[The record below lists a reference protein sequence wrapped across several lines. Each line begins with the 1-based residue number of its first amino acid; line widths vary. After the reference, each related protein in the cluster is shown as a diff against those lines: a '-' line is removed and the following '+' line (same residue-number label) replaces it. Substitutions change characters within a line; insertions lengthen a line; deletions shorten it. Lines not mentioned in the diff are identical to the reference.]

1 MIAWKRVPIGSIKPN
16 PDNPRVI
23 KDERFKRLVASIQEF
38 PQMLEMRP
46 VVVNEHGVILGGNMR
61 YQACKAA
68 GLTEIPVV
76 DASSLTPAQ
85 QREFVIKD
93 NVSAGEWN
101 WDRLANEW
109 ELPNLN
115 DWGLS
120 EVNMF
125 AQAATEAERDIDLP
139 NLAQSAETY
148 LTNAI
153 RQIVLHYDKDT
164 HADVIERL
172 AHVGDALDIQD
183 DNSAVVLALLE
194 AWEATHTDAR

>member
-139 NLAQSAETY
+139 NLAQSTS
-148 LTNAI
+148 LTRFAKSCCI
-153 RQIVLHYDKDT
+153 TTRT
-164 HADVIERL
+164 R
-172 AHVGDALDIQD
+172 
-183 DNSAVVLALLE
+183 
-194 AWEATHTDAR
+194 TPM